1 MIRMLEMID
10 LFMQWLVAPIALLV
24 LYLFNSNSKQD
35 TEIAVLKSQLESS
48 KISYDREMKEMKD
61 TIKAIFL
68 KLDSIEQSLRDR

>member
-1 MIRMLEMID
+1 MYEMVD
-10 LFMQWLVAPIALLV
+10 LIMQWLAAPVIV
-24 LYLFNSNSKQD
+24 VVWHLFSRCNQHE

-48 KISYDREMKEMKD
+48 KISYDREMKEMKE

>member
-1 MIRMLEMID
+1 MYEMVD
-10 LFMQWLVAPIALLV
+10 LIMQWLVAPVIV
-24 LYLFNSNSKQD
+24 VVWHLFSRCNKHE

-48 KISYDREMKEMKD
+48 KISYDREMKEMKE

>member
-1 MIRMLEMID
+1 MIEMVD
-10 LFMQWLVAPIALLV
+10 LIMQWLVAPVIIV
-24 LYLFNSNSKQD
+24 VWHLFTRCTKHE

-48 KISYDREMKEMKD
+48 RVSYDREMKEMKE